1 MKNIVVLGSTGSVGR
16 QTLEVVA
23 AHPEEFKILALGCHF
38 EIDVLR
44 AQIALFQPQ
53 FVAVAQVA
61 AGRKLA
67 RQLQGKKVKVFW
79 GPDAL
84 AKIAT
89 LPAAAIV
96 VVAVAGSV
104 GILPTLAA
112 IKAKKDIA
120 LATKEVMVVA
130 GDLVN
135 SEVARNHVRLIPVD
149 SEHSAIFQ
157 CLHGGQR
164 AEVNKIY
171 LTCSGGAFRGKKK
184 KDLLTVGPADA
195 LRHPNWKMGPKITI
209 DCATLMNKG
218 LELIE
223 AQKLFG
229 LAVDQIEIVIHPQSI
244 VHSMVEFRDGSIIAQ
259 LGPTDM
265 RFPIRYAL
273 SYPQRLKNHFQFL
286 APSEL
291 GQLNFSTPDWQTFE
305 CLGLALQAAKTGG
318 TLPVILNAADE
329 VAVGLFLKKKIKF
342 LEIPQIVAKTM
353 RRHKVISQP
362 DLNQILAADK
372 WARQEAG
379 RGLPAGRQVF

>member
-1 MKNIVVLGSTGSVGR
+1 MKNIVILGSTGSVGR

-23 AHPEEFKILALGCHF
+23 AHPEEFKVLALGCHF
-38 EIDVLR
+38 EIDALR
-44 AQIALFQPQ
+44 AQIALFHPQ
-53 FVAVAQVA
+53 FVAVAQA
-61 AGRKLA
+61 TAGQKLA
-67 RQLQGKKVKVFW
+67 RQLRGKKVKIFW
-79 GPDAL
+79 GDDAL
-84 AKIAT
+84 VKIAT
-89 LPAAAIV
+89 LPEAAMV

-112 IKAKKDIA
+112 IRAKKDIA

-135 SEVARNHVRLIPVD
+135 GEVAKNKVRLIPVD

-157 CLHGGQR
+157 CLRGGRQT
-164 AEVNKIY
+164 EVNKIY
-171 LTCSGGAFRGKKK
+171 LTCSGGAFRGRKK
-184 KDLLTVGPADA
+184 KDLEGVGPADA
-195 LRHPNWKMGPKITI
+195 LRHPNWQMGPKITV

-273 SYPQRLKNHFQFL
+273 SYPQRLKNHFEFL
-286 APSEL
+286 NL
-291 GQLNFSTPDWQTFE
+291 YTLKHLNFLEPDRETFT

-318 TLPVILNAADE
+318 TLPVVLNAADE
-329 VAVGLFLKKKIKF
+329 IAVALFLKKKIKF
-342 LEIPQIVAKTM
+342 LEIPQMVKKTM
-353 RRHKVISQP
+353 LQHTVVAQP
-362 DLNQILAADK
+362 NLAQIFAADK

-379 RGLPAGRQVF
+379 RGFLIQ

>member
-1 MKNIVVLGSTGSVGR
+1 MKNIVILGSTGSVGR

-23 AHPEEFKILALGCHF
+23 AHPEEFKVLALGCHF
-38 EIDVLR
+38 EIDALR
-44 AQIALFQPQ
+44 AQIALFHPQ
-53 FVAVAQVA
+53 FVAVAQA
-61 AGRKLA
+61 TAGQKLA
-67 RQLQGKKVKVFW
+67 RQLRGKKVKIFW
-79 GPDAL
+79 GDDAL
-84 AKIAT
+84 VKIAT
-89 LPAAAIV
+89 LPEAAMV

-112 IKAKKDIA
+112 IRAKKDIA

-135 SEVARNHVRLIPVD
+135 GEVAKNKVRLIPVD

-157 CLHGGQR
+157 CLRGGRQT
-164 AEVNKIY
+164 EVNKIY
-171 LTCSGGAFRGKKK
+171 LTCSGGAFRGRKK
-184 KDLLTVGPADA
+184 KDLEGVGPADA
-195 LRHPNWKMGPKITI
+195 LRHPNWKMGPKITV

-273 SYPQRLKNHFQFL
+273 SYPQRLKNHFEFL
-286 APSEL
+286 NL
-291 GQLNFSTPDWQTFE
+291 YTLKHLNFLEPDRETFT

-318 TLPVILNAADE
+318 TLPVVLNAADE
-329 VAVGLFLKKKIKF
+329 IAVALFLKKKIKF
-342 LEIPQIVAKTM
+342 LEIPQMVKKTM
-353 RRHKVISQP
+353 LQHTVVAQP
-362 DLNQILAADK
+362 NLAQIFAADK

-379 RGLPAGRQVF
+379 RGFLIQ